1 MIYRG
6 HVRNGCVM
14 LDNPAILPEGAAVC
28 IELTVPGPATREASE
43 WDAEQES
50 RSSQVRRDRD
60 VRLPDL
66 KTLLLEMPDVG
77 DDALFA
83 RLRDLPRDVEL

>member
-14 LDNPAILPEGAAVC
+14 LDNPANLPEGAAVC
-28 IELTVPGPATREASE
+28 IELTVPGPATWEASD

-50 RSSQVRRDRD
+50 QPLPARRDRD
-60 VRLPDL
+60 VRFPDL
-66 KTLLLEMPDVG
+66 KTLLLEMPDDG